1 MLSYPNRFPYV
12 EGQNQCACL
21 HDRVNM
27 TVKTSHRKCRGFT
40 LIELLVVIS
49 IIGILAGLLL
59 PAVSRA
65 KAGANSAKCSSNLRQ
80 IGAAFTLYAGDHND
94 YLPPVQ
100 WSQQGAWYYNQAGY
114 LLVPLGPYLQLPAAT
129 SSVPKYAPVFMCPS
143 FLTVVP
149 SAATNP
155 SSPPAYLL
163 NTYVPLVGGTNS
175 VNPFGSG
182 SGVGSVPAVPLVKLQ
197 KMSSVWAVTDCD
209 QKNEPSNVSGW
220 ANLPQTPV
228 HGPYRNA
235 LYFDGH
241 VDQIAAP

>member
-1 MLSYPNRFPYV
+1 
-12 EGQNQCACL
+12 
-21 HDRVNM
+21 M

-65 KAGANSAKCSSNLRQ
+65 KASANSAKCVSNLRQ
-80 IGAAFTLYAGDHND
+80 IGTAFTAYAGDHND
-94 YLPPVQ
+94 YLPPVG
-100 WSQQGAWYYNQAGY
+100 WSQQGAWYYNQFGY

-143 FLTVVP
+143 FLAVVP
-149 SAATNP
+149 WAAGSPSAPA
-155 SSPPAYLL
+155 AYLL
-163 NTYVPLVGGTNS
+163 NVSVPLTSGTTS

-182 SGVGSVPAVPLVKLQ
+182 TGSTATPPVPLVKLR
-197 KMSSVWAVTDCD
+197 KMSSVWAITERD
-209 QKNEPSNVSGW
+209 QIDQSTSNSDW

-228 HGPYRNA
+228 HGLYRNA

-241 VDQIAAP
+241 ADQMPVVAGQTL